1 MSASGFAVGFT
12 VVAGLAGAIQVA
24 VNAALGKRIGVLE
37 ATTFNVLVTVL
48 LMGAIVMVAGRGVA
62 GVGSGLR
69 EPPWLWVGGFMGAI
83 FVTAITYSPPHI
95 GAVATIAIL
104 IAGQLLMATLID
116 AFGLF
121 GLERIPFTVARAV
134 GLVLLTAG
142 AVLVLKR

>member
-69 EPPWLWVGGFMGAI
+69 EPPWLWLGGIMGAI
-83 FVTAITYSPPHI
+83 IVTAITYSPPHI
-95 GAVATIAIL
+95 GAFATIAIL